1 MKLIYILAPCFL
13 LASCGIFDNEQVRS
27 IVEVINQI
35 EREGGLSAVQAAAL
49 REAVIADSGEPWWIQ
64 VGKVVLEV
72 GLAVAGV
79 RLWRGPAAT
88 TAERAARI
96 AAGAK

>member
-1 MKLIYILAPCFL
+1 MRTVYILVSCLL
-13 LASCGIFDNEQVRS
+13 LAACGTLTLDQANG
-27 IVEVINQI
+27 IVDVINEI
-35 EREGGLSAVQAAAL
+35 ERDGALSRVQAAAL
-49 REAVIADSGEPWWIQ
+49 REAVLADSGEPWWIQ
-64 VGKVVLEV
+64 AGKVILEV

>member
-1 MKLIYILAPCFL
+1 MKTTVVVLSCL
-13 LASCGIFDNEQVRS
+13 LLTSCGLLTFEQAQSVAAVVNEM
-27 IVEVINQI
+27 E
-35 EREGGLSAVQAAAL
+35 QAGSVTAEQAEAL
-49 REAVIADSGEPWWIQ
+49 RQALYANTGEPWWMQ

-79 RLWRGPAAT
+79 RLWRGPAAS